1 LTEVI
6 CARPSAK
13 KWLHEYGRRM
23 TASLGLVAGWT
34 VFVIVRITVAPG
46 AAAVALGAT
55 VVVIVSTLMG
65 ILTFTWRVRV
75 CVTREAITWR
85 SPVHSQRW
93 NRSSVTRFVHV
104 EMTSP
109 TIRHGLDYYIAVAA
123 DSRCLFRM
131 ETAWWWSR
139 SDVERIAQALGVRID
154 SAGVLTAHQAAV
166 RYPGSAAW
174 WLRHPWGFA
183 IPTAVIVLAVIG
195 GLVTLIQA
203 LLS

>member
-1 LTEVI
+1 
-6 CARPSAK
+6 
-13 KWLHEYGRRM
+13 M